1 LGFTAG
7 SRQQDRQQSMR
18 SANGSEGRLRSPV
31 PSLMAA
37 LGRVSRHPTGSW
49 APGRNG

>member
-18 SANGSEGRLRSPV
+18 SANGSEVRLRSPV
-31 PSLMAA
+31 PSLMTRT
-37 LGRVSRHPTGSW
+37 GPISRHPTGSW